1 MGEKRKEEERKKK
14 GKGEKGRKKEKGNRK
29 EKRGKGRG
37 FERRKK
43 GRKKNKKKKKEVFL
57 VRTETKNFQNWR
69 GAGTVGGEG
78 NGKRRRGKG

>member
-1 MGEKRKEEERKKK
+1 MGEKRKDEERKKK
-14 GKGEKGRKKEKGNRK
+14 EKGEKGKKKEKGDKK

-43 GRKKNKKKKKEVFL
+43 GRKKNKKKEEVFL